1 MWGSGDGAGTHR
13 NTCKLTPPKCLC
25 FYRRIYNRESSWW
38 MKVISG
44 QMDVNLGIIITNQ
57 SWEEDQDFRLDAQV
71 FIGGIICLV
80 WNLSVAP
87 DTWPRVPWTLS
98 AHSLMVKSHLLFPQK
113 TTSCLYLMSFF
124 KIKKGHIWRRR
135 L

>member
-1 MWGSGDGAGTHR
+1 
-13 NTCKLTPPKCLC
+13 
-25 FYRRIYNRESSWW
+25 

-98 AHSLMVKSHLLFPQK
+98 AHSLMVKSHLLFP
-113 TTSCLYLMSFF
+113 
-124 KIKKGHIWRRR
+124 
-135 L
+135 